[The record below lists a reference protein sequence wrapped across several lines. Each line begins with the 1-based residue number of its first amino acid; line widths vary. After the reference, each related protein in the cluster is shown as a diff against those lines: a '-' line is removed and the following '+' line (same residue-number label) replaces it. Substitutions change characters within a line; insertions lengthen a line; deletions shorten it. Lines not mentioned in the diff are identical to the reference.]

1 VEAPLSRLIPKHK
14 GNVSLDYQPTARA
27 FFNLNY
33 QYVDQRKDAFF
44 DGGTYATTSVVLDS
58 YQLFNVTA
66 KYDLIKSRMTVFGA
80 VSNILNEAFIE
91 SVGYSTRGRNLK
103 IGLNLSF

>member
-1 VEAPLSRLIPKHK
+1 
-14 GNVSLDYQPTARA
+14 
-27 FFNLNY
+27 
-33 QYVDQRKDAFF
+33 VDQKDAFF

-58 YQLFNVTA
+58 YQLNVTA

-91 SVGYSTRGRNLK
+91 SVGYSTRGRNKLD
-103 IGLNLSF
+103 